1 MYQNKF
7 EYFLLEMHDII
18 INNPKMHYNIDCDA
32 TNRTVFTMSSQWM
45 IQ

>member
-1 MYQNKF
+1 MYQNIF
-7 EYFLLEMHDII
+7 ECFLLEIQDKII
-18 INNPKMHYNIDCDA
+18 HYPKMHYNIDCDV

>member
-1 MYQNKF
+1 MYQNIF
-7 EYFLLEMHDII
+7 ECFLLEIQDKII
-18 INNPKMHYNIDCDA
+18 HYPKMHYIDCDV